1 MTGAPLPCPPLCVGG
16 SGTAVRV
23 MDRSIFRFIYRHTRA
38 QQFYILL
45 VTACSLPFYY
55 VSLDIPKLIVNNA
68 LSMGDPAVEGDEFPR
83 PLRILGI
90 ELFDMDQLWLLLTLC
105 IIFLVLVFVNG
116 GFKMYIN
123 IYKGRL
129 GERMLRRLR
138 YMLYARILRFP
149 LPHFRKVSQGEL
161 IPMITAEVE
170 PLGGFIGDAFAL
182 PALQGG
188 LLLTAIF
195 FIFAQDP
202 LMGAAAIALYPL
214 QGYIIP
220 KLQRRVNQLGKARVR
235 AVRRLSDRIGESVS
249 GIREIHAHDTSQY
262 ELSDFSQR
270 LGEIF
275 DIRYQI
281 YNKKFFIKF
290 LNNFLAQL
298 TPFFFFTIGGVLVI
312 EGDLTLGSLVAI
324 LAAYKDL
331 SPPWKELLTFYQIKE
346 DSRIKYE
353 QVIVQFEPQGM
364 LDEEKQT
371 AEPAL
376 ARLDGALAAANL
388 TLQDEDQVS
397 IVSGVSFKLPLDER
411 VAVVGSAGSGK
422 EELMLMLARLIE
434 PSGGRLTAGAA
445 DLAGLPESVT
455 GRRIGFVAQN
465 AFVFQASLKDNL
477 HYGLKHRPLGPP
489 ALAEEEAAKRKHRAA
504 ESERAGN
511 STSDIFADW
520 VDYQAAGAS
529 GPEDAL
535 GPALAALEV
544 ADMSEDVYQLGLRG
558 SLDPVARP
566 EAARQ
571 ILEVRR
577 ALAERLREPDYGA
590 LVEAFDPER
599 YNTNATLAE
608 NLIFGTPTG
617 EALDMDRLAEND
629 HVPRVLD
636 DCGLIQDLLSRGHQ
650 LAVTMIELFADL
662 PPDHELFQR
671 FSFIG
676 ADDLPDYQALV
687 ARVDRDQLDALGDE
701 DRTRLLS
708 LPFKLIPARHRL
720 GLIDEAV
727 QAKVL
732 AARKRFVET
741 LPEELAQSVAFFD
754 SEAYNAAATV
764 QDNVLFG
771 KVAYGQAQAAEK
783 IGRLISEVID
793 ARGLR
798 PVVMEVGLDHQAGIA
813 GSRLSGAQRQKLAI
827 ARAVMKAPDV
837 LIVSEA
843 TAVLESASQNR
854 ILDNVLTAFEGRGV
868 IWSLHRASLAERF
881 DRVLVMKSGR
891 VVEQGRYDEVD
902 REGTVFR
909 ALAANE

>member
-1 MTGAPLPCPPLCVGG
+1 
-16 SGTAVRV
+16 
-23 MDRSIFRFIYRHTRA
+23 MDKSIFRFTFRHTRA
-38 QQFYILL
+38 QQIYILL

-55 VSLDIPKLIVNNA
+55 VSLEIPKLIVNHA
-68 LSMGDPAVEGDEFPR
+68 LSADDPAVQGDEFPR
-83 PLRILGI
+83 PLTIFGF
-90 ELFDMDQLWLLLTLC
+90 ELFALEQMWLLLSLC
-105 IIFLVLVFVNG
+105 ILFLALVFVNG
-116 GFKMYIN
+116 GFKLYIN

-202 LMGAAAIALYPL
+202 LMGAAAIALYPI

-220 KLQRRVNQLGKARVR
+220 KLQRRVNTLAKARVR
-235 AVRRLSDRIGESVS
+235 AVRRLSDRIGESVA
-249 GIREIHAHDTSQY
+249 GVREIHAHDASRHA
-262 ELSDFSQR
+262 LSDFSQR
-270 LGEIF
+270 LSEIF

-312 EGDLTLGSLVAI
+312 EGDLTLGALVAI

-331 SPPWKELLTFYQIKE
+331 APPWKELLAFYQIKE

-353 QVIVQFEPQGM
+353 QVIAQFEPQGM
-364 LDEEKQT
+364 LDEEKQ
-371 AEPAL
+371 AADPVL
-376 ARLDGALAAANL
+376 DRLDGDLVAANL
-388 TLQDEDQVS
+388 SLQDDDQVS
-397 IVSGVSFKLPLDER
+397 IVSGVSFTLPLNER

-422 EELMLMLARLIE
+422 EELMLMLARLIA
-434 PSGGRLTAGAA
+434 PTGGRLSVGTA
-445 DLAGLPESVT
+445 DFAGLPESVT

-465 AFVFQASLKDNL
+465 GFVFQASLRDNL
-477 HYGLKHRPLGPP
+477 FYGLKRRPP
-489 ALAEEEAAKRKHRAA
+489 AAAGEAAARAGWRA

-511 STSDIFADW
+511 SVDDVFADW
-520 VDYQAAGAS
+520 VDYRAAGAS
-529 GPEDAL
+529 GPEDVI
-535 GPALAALEV
+535 GPALRALDI
-544 ADMSEDVYQLGLRG
+544 ADMTGDVYRLGLRG

-566 EAARQ
+566 DAARR

-577 ALAERLREPDYGA
+577 ALAERLEEPRYRA

-608 NLIFGTPTG
+608 NLIFGTPTD
-617 EALDMDRLAEND
+617 ETLEMDRLAENA
-629 HVPRVLD
+629 HVLAVLEEA
-636 DCGLIQDLLSRGHQ
+636 GLIEDLVSRGYR
-650 LAVTMIELFADL
+650 LAATMIEIFADL

-671 FSFIG
+671 FSFID

-687 ARVDRDQLDALGDE
+687 ARVDRERLDALDE
-701 DRTRLLS
+701 ADRTKLLS
-708 LPFKLIPARHRL
+708 LPFRLIPARHRL
-720 GLIDEAV
+720 GLLDEGV
-727 QAKVL
+727 QKKVL
-732 AARKRFVET
+732 VARKRFVET
-741 LPEELAQSVAFFD
+741 LPAVLAGAVGFFD
-754 SEAYNAAATV
+754 PEAYNAAATV

-783 IGRLISEVID
+783 IGRLVSDVID
-793 ARGLR
+793 DRGLR
-798 PVVMEVGLDHQAGIA
+798 PTVMEVGLDYQAGIA
-813 GSRLSGAQRQKLAI
+813 GSRLSSAQRQKLAI

-843 TAVLESASQNR
+843 TAALEAASQNR
-854 ILDNVLTAFEGRGV
+854 ILDNILKAFEGRGV
-868 IWSLHRASLAERF
+868 IWSLHRAALAARF
-881 DRVLVMKSGR
+881 DRVLVMKNGR
-891 VVEQGRYDEVD
+891 VVEQGRYDEID
-902 REGTVFR
+902 AEGT
-909 ALAANE
+909 ALRELTANE